1 MQADAGAS
9 PASPDGQAWAALAT
23 AGTAEQL
30 CRAWL
35 QVLAGELLQAQAS
48 LLLLAQPDGA
58 YAPVA
63 AVPADRDLSA
73 LADIATEA
81 LRGRQ
86 GLLRRDD
93 DGALRLAYPLQL
105 GDELA
110 GAVVVDLGAAPQ
122 AAGERAL
129 RLTHWGA
136 GWLVDLWRQ
145 RQSRRQGDALRQG
158 RFVLDTLLAL
168 QTERGE
174 RAAALALVH
183 RVAVELEG
191 RQVLLAAMRRRGL
204 KIIAVSHS
212 AVFDERAGAM
222 NLARQAMHEACD
234 QRRRIDWPVP
244 DGQAASQVAVAL
256 GRYAQDCGS
265 PVLASVP
272 LPGPDG
278 LVGALL
284 IERDRP
290 FRPEDHELLDTLAL
304 ALAPLLQ
311 LQRDAAQGAA
321 ARTLRTARRALGW
334 ATDSSHPAIKLGLGL
349 AVLVLALLAIVPVP
363 FRIAA
368 PAVVEGAVQRSM
380 VAPFEGFL
388 KEAPARAG
396 DRVRAGQVLAR
407 LEDKD
412 LRLERLRWESELEVA
427 LRKEREAM
435 AQGQRVEQRLAAA
448 QALQARAQLDLVL
461 ARLERAEVT
470 APFDG
475 IVVKGD
481 LSQQLGSPLQQGQ
494 VLFELAPLDAWRV
507 ILKVDERD
515 VAHVR
520 AGAVGELV
528 LASQPGSRW
537 PFTVRQ
543 LTPVSVAE
551 EGRNSFRV
559 EAELGAQAPRLTPN
573 MEGVGKIDA
582 GRASLLWAWTRPLL
596 EWARLAWWRAM
607 P

>member
-1 MQADAGAS
+1 MTGSFDGTVEAVRQTVIAAQVPGA
-9 PASPDGQAWAALAT
+9 
-23 AGTAEQL
+23 
-30 CRAWL
+30 
-35 QVLAGELLQAQAS
+35 
-48 LLLLAQPDGA
+48 
-58 YAPVA
+58 
-63 AVPADRDLSA
+63 
-73 LADIATEA
+73 I
-81 LRGRQ
+81 
-86 GLLRRDD
+86 
-93 DGALRLAYPLQL
+93 
-105 GDELA
+105 
-110 GAVVVDLGAAPQ
+110 
-122 AAGERAL
+122 
-129 RLTHWGA
+129 
-136 GWLVDLWRQ
+136 
-145 RQSRRQGDALRQG
+145 
-158 RFVLDTLLAL
+158 
-168 QTERGE
+168 
-174 RAAALALVH
+174 
-183 RVAVELEG
+183 
-191 RQVLLAAMRRRGL
+191 
-204 KIIAVSHS
+204 
-212 AVFDERAGAM
+212 
-222 NLARQAMHEACD
+222 
-234 QRRRIDWPVP
+234 
-244 DGQAASQVAVAL
+244 VAL
-256 GRYAQDCGS
+256 
-265 PVLASVP
+265 
-272 LPGPDG
+272 
-278 LVGALL
+278 LV
-284 IERDRP
+284 
-290 FRPEDHELLDTLAL
+290 
-304 ALAPLLQ
+304 
-311 LQRDAAQGAA
+311 
-321 ARTLRTARRALGW
+321 
-334 ATDSSHPAIKLGLGL
+334 K
-349 AVLVLALLAIVPVP
+349 
-363 FRIAA
+363 
-368 PAVVEGAVQRSM
+368 
-380 VAPFEGFL
+380 
-388 KEAPARAG
+388 AG

-573 MEGVGKIDA
+573 MEGVGKIEA